1 MISSEEAM
9 KSQGKSK
16 GTQSKQAPAKTS
28 VSRDK
33 VRKMRDDSHAAKK
46 IGKSTTPLAEK
57 RSGTRANRRVT
68 KEALK
73 EVQTKFNG

>member
-1 MISSEEAM
+1 M
-9 KSQGKSK
+9 KSK
-16 GTQSKQAPAKTS
+16 GMQSKQASAKTS

-33 VRKMRDDSHAAKK
+33 VRKTLDDSHAVKK
-46 IGKSTTPLAEK
+46 IGRITTSLAQK
-57 RSGTRANRRVT
+57 RSGTRANRRET